1 MTLRH
6 IIGTSSETDITEL
19 AHSTESPFF
28 GPSSV
33 SLSGVPSD
41 S

>member
-6 IIGTSSETDITEL
+6 IVGISGETDIAEL
-19 AHSTESPFF
+19 AHSTKASFF
-28 GPSSV
+28 GSSSV

-41 S
+41 L